1 MYNLSEE
8 KHIFLHVTY
17 SMLEEGYDIDEI
29 LGMWILADKEKVSEL
44 MESLTLTEDI
54 DLGNQDLADITAY
67 YFNEG
72 QSAAAANV
80 PKVWNWLYRLFGR
93 GRRIQPPKVKTPPK
107 VTTQGGRPITS
118 SSQRPQTGP
127 ASTKVTTNKTG
138 TLADKVKQNLPKIV
152 VPAGAIG
159 AGLMLGGSNVTPPIP
174 TETEKDNTPPEPEK
188 GPVITDPAGNPVQF
202 PPLTPPPPV
211 PKDETSSSSSTSG
224 RNRRYGGW
232 RLQNMEKDL
241 YKRSPGYQVSLK
253 AYRNIRANPIP
264 SIYGVDQRKKLSD
277 MYDHYEV
284 IADYLIN
291 EGHASDIEEAN
302 YVMQQ
307 LDEDFI
313 QSIIESSCG
322 GSHKKKK
329 KKK

>member
-72 QSAAAANV
+72 QSAAAANA

-93 GRRIQPPKVKTPPK
+93 GGKIKPPRPPRPVNPTK
-107 VTTQGGRPITS
+107 NPRVTTNNTTTTRGGRPITGS
-118 SSQRPQTGP
+118 GQGTT
-127 ASTKVTTNKTG
+127 STADKVTGAN
-138 TLADKVKQNLPKIV
+138 TLADKVKQNLPKIL

-159 AGLMLGGSNVTPPIP
+159 AGLMLGGSNQTPPIP
-174 TETEKDNTPPEPEK
+174 DEPTKDNTSPEPEK
-188 GPVITDPAGNPVQF
+188 GPVITDPDGNPVQF

-211 PKDETSSSSSTSG
+211 PKDDTSSSSSSSSSG

-232 RLQNMEKDL
+232 RLQNMQKDL
-241 YKRSPGYQVSLK
+241 YKRSPGYQTSLR

-284 IADYLIN
+284 IADYLIK

-313 QSIIESSCG
+313 QSIID
-322 GSHKKKK
+322 KK
-329 KKK
+329 

>member
-29 LGMWILADKEKVSEL
+29 LGMWILADKEKVSEV

-67 YFNEG
+67 YFKEG
-72 QSAAAANV
+72 SSAAAANA

-93 GRRIQPPKVKTPPK
+93 GRKIQPPKVKTPPK

-138 TLADKVKQNLPKIV
+138 TLADKVKQQLPKILVPGAV
-152 VPAGAIG
+152 VGG
-159 AGLMLGGSNVTPPIP
+159 GLLVGGSNVTPPIP
-174 TETEKDNTPPEPEK
+174 TETEKDKTPPEPEK

-211 PKDETSSSSSTSG
+211 PKDEKSSSSSTSG

-232 RLQNMEKDL
+232 RLQNLEKDL

-253 AYRNIRANPIP
+253 AYKNIRANPRP
-264 SIYGVDQRKKLSD
+264 SIYDNFDLK
-277 MYDHYEV
+277 
-284 IADYLIN
+284 
-291 EGHASDIEEAN
+291 
-302 YVMQQ
+302 
-307 LDEDFI
+307 
-313 QSIIESSCG
+313 
-322 GSHKKKK
+322 
-329 KKK
+329 

>member
-72 QSAAAANV
+72 SSAAAANA

-138 TLADKVKQNLPKIV
+138 TLADKVKQNLPKILVPGAV
-152 VPAGAIG
+152 VGG
-159 AGLMLGGSNVTPPIP
+159 GLLVGGSNVTPPIP
-174 TETEKDNTPPEPEK
+174 TETEKDKTPDEPEK

-232 RLQNMEKDL
+232 RLQNLEKDL

-253 AYRNIRANPIP
+253 AYKNIRANPRP
-264 SIYGVDQRKKLSD
+264 SIYDNFDL
-277 MYDHYEV
+277 